1 MGLFEEYE
9 RLRNRSE
16 EELMETL
23 DVLTKEQQDSG
34 EMTNTRME
42 EIYEMLAPM
51 LTDKQRR
58 KMQEVIE
65 RLKQ

>member
-1 MGLFEEYE
+1 MELFDEYE

-16 EELMETL
+16 AELMETL
-23 DVLTKEQQDSG
+23 STLTREQQDSG

-42 EIYEMLAPM
+42 EIYGMLAPM
-51 LTDKQRR
+51 LTEKQRR

-65 RLKQ
+65 RLKR